1 MQTQGTIIGRR
12 TAGAK
17 ARRGLATVTIAPGL
31 TFFNTNY
38 HELNTNCSLMINYMA
53 IHGDYMFKI
62 KNTNDREL
70 NTNCSY
76 NINEKF
82 MSNYMELRALL
93 A

>member
-1 MQTQGTIIGRR
+1 
-12 TAGAK
+12 
-17 ARRGLATVTIAPGL
+17 
-31 TFFNTNY
+31 
-38 HELNTNCSLMINYMA
+38 MINYMA